1 MEGECDE
8 TGYWPVLVTEGR
20 PGYRPLKGD
29 PGKLQVPWY
38 WGATRQACQEQCN
51 EVNFRDYGLTPRD
64 CADIVLSSVAASMRP
79 VVPEG

>member
-8 TGYWPVLVTEGR
+8 TGYWPVLVTEGQ

-29 PGKLQVPWY
+29 PAKHQAPWY
-38 WGATRQACQEQCN
+38 WGTTRQACMEQCD
-51 EVNFRDYGLTPRD
+51 EVNARDYGLTPRD
-64 CADIVLSSVAASMRP
+64 RADIVLSSVAASMRP